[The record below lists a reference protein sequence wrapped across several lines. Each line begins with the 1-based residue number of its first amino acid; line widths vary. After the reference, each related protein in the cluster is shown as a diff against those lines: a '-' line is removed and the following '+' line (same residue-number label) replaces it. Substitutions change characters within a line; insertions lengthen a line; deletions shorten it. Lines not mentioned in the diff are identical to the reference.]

1 MEITR
6 KSLLTGLTTTRD
18 LPITD
23 AQYQAWQAGQLIQD
37 AFPQLSAADREF
49 FLTGITERE
58 WETMGWDDEE
68 DA

>member
-6 KSLLTGLTTTRD
+6 KSLLTGLTTTRE
-18 LPITD
+18 LPITT
-23 AQYQAWQAGQLIQD
+23 AQYQAWQGGQLIQD

-49 FLTGITERE
+49 FLTGITESE

>member
-6 KSLLTGLTTTRD
+6 KSMLTGLTTTRE

-23 AQYQAWQAGQLIQD
+23 AQYQVWQAGQLIQD
-37 AFPQLSAADREF
+37 AFPQLSPADREF
-49 FLTGITERE
+49 FLTGITESE